1 MAFKKSVA
9 QNHKAEGGIFP
20 NWTRKWSVWWKRR
33 LGVIFEDISDVH
45 CLGTQDYVVRVCVCV
60 CVCVCVWV
68 CVSEQLYIISTF
80 HKNHVALAHDTLLV
94 WGPGRGP
101 TLISSSSIS
110 PAWPPGNPE
119 EPQCFCLHFS
129 ERMALSLTAILSYR
143 WDPVLAS
150 IEIPLAFCSSHFPLP
165 SSDQEGAF

>member
-1 MAFKKSVA
+1 MNSFENYKMAFKKSVA
-9 QNHKAEGGIFP
+9 QNHKAEGGSFP
-20 NWTRKWSVWWKRR
+20 NWTRKWSVWWRR
-33 LGVIFEDISDVH
+33 KLGVICEDISDVH
-45 CLGTQDYVVRVCVCV
+45 CLGTQDYV

-101 TLISSSSIS
+101 APISSSSIS

-119 EPQCFCLHFS
+119 EPQCFRVHFS
-129 ERMALSLTAILSYR
+129 ERMTLSLWLPFFLTT
-143 WDPVLAS
+143 
-150 IEIPLAFCSSHFPLP
+150 EIPS
-165 SSDQEGAF
+165 